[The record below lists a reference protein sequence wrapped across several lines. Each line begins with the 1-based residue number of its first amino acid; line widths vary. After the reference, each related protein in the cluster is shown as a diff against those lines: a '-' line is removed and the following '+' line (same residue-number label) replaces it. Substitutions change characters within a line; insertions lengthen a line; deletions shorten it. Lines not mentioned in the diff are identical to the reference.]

1 MIINSLIRMEFI
13 RVAEVF
19 IIQEKMAI
27 IMILFILLQ
36 ESHVLSH

>member
-13 RVAEVF
+13 LVAEVF

-36 ESHVLSH
+36 ESRVLSH

>member
-13 RVAEVF
+13 QVAEVF
-19 IIQEKMAI
+19 IIQEKRAI

-36 ESHVLSH
+36 ESHVLSL

>member
-1 MIINSLIRMEFI
+1 MEFI

>member
-1 MIINSLIRMEFI
+1 MEFI
-13 RVAEVF
+13 LVAEVF

-36 ESHVLSH
+36 ESRVLSH